1 VGDAVRAMTAIE
13 RSSQEIGQ
21 IVDLIDS
28 IAFQTNLLAL
38 NAGVEAA
45 RAGDSG
51 KGFAVVATEVRALA
65 QRSADAARGIKNLI
79 AASAREVAT
88 GVSLVGNTG
97 DALAAIVDRT
107 AGITTLIAEISRS
120 SEDQANS
127 MEHVNSAVKEIDH
140 LTQQNV
146 AMVEES
152 IAAARSLAD
161 EAVTLADMVSQFHTS
176 AGAAPAETMRR
187 AA

>member
-1 VGDAVRAMTAIE
+1 
-13 RSSQEIGQ
+13 
-21 IVDLIDS
+21 
-28 IAFQTNLLAL
+28 
-38 NAGVEAA
+38 
-45 RAGDSG
+45 
-51 KGFAVVATEVRALA
+51 
-65 QRSADAARGIKNLI
+65 
-79 AASAREVAT
+79 VAT